1 MLRNKAY
8 ISLVVLSVLITNT
21 LRKSVRQK
29 INVHNRYAPS
39 KNRNMKSKNS
49 SFSKWTMIVGIIFTL
64 ILLLQP
70 VLDIPRELKA
80 SNGSFFNYFTNLF
93 FNSYLDPNAGVLIYL
108 VGYAIVWWKKL
119 WGSIIIL
126 AVSIAG
132 FVFSEYDDV
141 RLMYVLIFLV
151 GFLYI
156 MNWNEERKRRD
167 DA

>member
-1 MLRNKAY
+1 MG
-8 ISLVVLSVLITNT
+8 
-21 LRKSVRQK
+21 
-29 INVHNRYAPS
+29 
-39 KNRNMKSKNS
+39 
-49 SFSKWTMIVGIIFTL
+49 IVFTL

>member
-1 MLRNKAY
+1 
-8 ISLVVLSVLITNT
+8 
-21 LRKSVRQK
+21 
-29 INVHNRYAPS
+29 
-39 KNRNMKSKNS
+39 MKSQSS
-49 SFSKWTMIVGIIFTL
+49 SFSKWTMIVGIILTM
-64 ILLLQP
+64 ILLIQP

-80 SNGSFFNYFTNLF
+80 SNGSFFNYLTNPF
-93 FNSYLDPNAGVLIYL
+93 YNAYLNPNHGVLIYL

-126 AVSIAG
+126 AVSILG

-141 RLMYVLIFLV
+141 RFMYVFVFLV

-156 MNWNEERKRRD
+156 MNWYEERKRKN